1 MFCVILITQFK
12 MIGEIIMNDEKE
24 NFVFLASWVEAIE
37 AYDNAGQPELAGELA
52 KQIIYYGTKGKIT
65 TDNPLIEGFVK
76 AMCVAIIDQ
85 AKQKYQG
92 CKNNGNRGGR
102 PTEFPIEKMLEL
114 RKAGLSNEE
123 IATTMKCS
131 LQTVNKKIG
140 DNDEI

>member
-1 MFCVILITQFK
+1 
-12 MIGEIIMNDEKE
+12 MNDEKE

-52 KQIIYYGTKGKIT
+52 KQIIYYGTKGKMT

-114 RKAGLSNEE
+114 RKSGLSNEE
-123 IATTMKCS
+123 IAAEMKCS

-140 DNDEI
+140 NNDEI